1 MNSML
6 INTLLVLKCQLFFN
20 WKIAPITPSPLA
32 GEGRVR
38 GDPNVHPHPLNHVRF
53 RALSCTLRGAGLIL
67 PHRAAQAL
75 SAASKGEEIRLR
87 IFMVRGRPPGMGD

>member
-1 MNSML
+1 MPPQRISS
-6 INTLLVLKCQLFFN
+6 
-20 WKIAPITPSPLA
+20 KITQIPPSPLA

-38 GDPNVHPHPLNHVRF
+38 ENPNFHPHPLNHVRF

-87 IFMVRGRPPGMGD
+87 IFIVQGVDPRATGYQFLDRMC